1 MGRQR
6 PSAVTNAVRTQ
17 WVLVAVSG
25 AATLVAYLMR
35 DDLLRAWAE
44 SNSAARQILEQGGLT
59 ALEDSA
65 ISLPAF
71 VPVAVV
77 TFVVYASLAWV
88 LVAMFQH
95 AHGWARWSL
104 LALAAGFLFAVVV
117 IVRAAPPTPF
127 VVLGVVAVLLDL
139 VLAWFL
145 LRRECGEWIRGAGF
159 SERREHAG

>member
-1 MGRQR
+1 MVRRR
-6 PSAVTNAVRTQ
+6 PSAVTRAILTQ

-25 AATLVAYLMR
+25 VATLVAYLLR

-44 SNSAARQILEQGGLT
+44 TNSAARQILEQGGLA
-59 ALEDSA
+59 ALEQSA

-95 AHGWARWSL
+95 GHGWARWSL
-104 LALAAGFLFAVVV
+104 VALAAGFLFAVVV
-117 IVRAAPPTPF
+117 IVLASPPTPF
-127 VVLGVVAVLLDL
+127 VVLGVVAALVDL
-139 VLAWFL
+139 ALVWFL
-145 LRRECGEWIRGAGF
+145 VQRECGDWIRGAELA
-159 SERREHAG
+159 ERREHAG

>member
-1 MGRQR
+1 MVRRR
-6 PSAVTNAVRTQ
+6 PSAVTRAILTQ

-25 AATLVAYLMR
+25 VATLVAYLLR

-44 SNSAARQILEQGGLT
+44 TNSAARQILEQGGLA
-59 ALEDSA
+59 ALEQSA

-95 AHGWARWSL
+95 GHGWARWSL
-104 LALAAGFLFAVVV
+104 VALAAGFLFAVVV
-117 IVRAAPPTPF
+117 ILLASPPTPF
-127 VVLGVVAVLLDL
+127 VVLGVIAVLLDL
-139 VLAWFL
+139 ALVWFL
-145 LRRECGEWIRGAGF
+145 LRRECGDWIRAAELA
-159 SERREHAG
+159 ERREHAG